1 MKKWVVSMPDQEKVN
16 NITKRTDLGRLIA
29 EVMVAR
35 GYSDIDD
42 LASFFNN
49 EELSDPFILLDMSKA
64 VKVINEAVESGE
76 LICIYGDYDCD
87 GITSTAVLH
96 NYLSAMGANVCE
108 YIPEREEGYGLNIKA
123 IDEIKAS
130 GVSLIITVD
139 NGISAIEEAKYIAEC
154 GMKLV
159 ITDHHQPQSEIPQ
172 ALAVV
177 DPFRPGCPSPFKN
190 LAGVGVVLK
199 LCAALDY
206 GNYDM
211 VLEQYADLVAIG
223 TIADVVPL
231 VGENRTIVSYGL
243 AQLKNTENYGLL
255 SLLQGNCV
263 NMNNITSGVVA
274 FSISPR
280 INAAGRFGSP
290 ITALEALITEDE
302 SAAEYANELCRLN
315 DLRKSCECD
324 IVSDIKAKI
333 AAEPDILN
341 ERVLIVSGKGWHHG
355 VIGIVA
361 SKLLEEYEK
370 PVVILSSDDDGIS
383 RGSARSM
390 PGFNIFKC
398 FDYCKDLMIKYGGHE
413 CAGGLTL
420 EDKNIPAFRQM
431 VSEYAK
437 ANHDSMP
444 KLSVVADKLLRGTD
458 INVTL
463 VEELSKIE
471 PFGTQNTEPVFALSG
486 AEIRSV
492 IPLKNGEHT
501 KLEISY
507 DGVKAYALMFKA
519 KTAELPYKIGDRVD
533 LMVNLSVNEFKGA
546 KSVSLKVID
555 SRLHGVKQER
565 YFAAMDAYERF
576 VRNEDQPKEVLA
588 KGNPTREELVA
599 VYKFI
604 ASLGAKISFEALYAR
619 LVSPEMNAFKL
630 HIIVE
635 AFADTGLVTYSKH
648 TRSIEISTPTARVD
662 IESSETLKKLRNLL

>member
-1 MKKWVVSMPDQEKVN
+1 MKKWVVSVPNQEKVN
-16 NITKRTDLGRLIA
+16 NVIKRTDLGRLVA

-35 GYSDIDD
+35 GYSEVDE
-42 LASFFNN
+42 LSSFFNT
-49 EELSDPFILLDMSKA
+49 EELSDPFLLLDMSKA
-64 VKVINEAVESGE
+64 VKVINEAIDSGE

-87 GITSTAVLH
+87 GVTSTAVLH

-108 YIPEREEGYGLNIKA
+108 YIPEREEGYGLNFKA
-123 IDEIKAS
+123 IDEIKAN

-139 NGISAIEEAKYIAEC
+139 NGISAIEEAKYIAEQ

-159 ITDHHQPQSEIPQ
+159 ITDHHQPLEELPK

-243 AQLKNTENYGLL
+243 SQLKNTENFGLL
-255 SLLQGNCV
+255 SLLQGNCI
-263 NMNNITSGVVA
+263 NTNNVSAGAVA
-274 FSISPR
+274 FCISPR

-302 SAAEYANELCRLN
+302 SAADYANELCRLN

-324 IVSDIKAKI
+324 IINDIRSQI
-333 AAEPDILN
+333 ASNPEVLN
-341 ERVLIVSGKGWHHG
+341 ERVLIVSGEGWHHG

-370 PVVILSSDDDGIS
+370 PVVILSSDGNGIS

-398 FDYCKDLMIKYGGHE
+398 FDRCKDLMIKYGGHE
-413 CAGGLTL
+413 CAGGLTIAD
-420 EDKNIPAFRQM
+420 ENILAFREM
-431 VSEYAK
+431 VAEYTK
-437 ANHDSMP
+437 TNYDSMP
-444 KLSVVADKLLRGTD
+444 KSAIVADKLLRGAD
-458 INVTL
+458 LSVPLI
-463 VEELSKIE
+463 EELSKIE
-471 PFGTQNTEPVFALSG
+471 PYGTQNTEPVFAVSG
-486 AEIRSV
+486 AEITGI
-492 IPLKNGEHT
+492 IPLKCGEHT
-501 KLEISY
+501 KLEILY
-507 DGVKAYALMFKA
+507 DGVKAYALMFKS
-519 KTAELPYKIGDRVD
+519 KTAELPYKTGDRVD
-533 LMVNLSVNEFKGA
+533 LMVNLSVNEFKGC
-546 KSVSLKVID
+546 KNVSLKVID

-565 YFAAMDAYERF
+565 FFAATEAYERF
-576 VRNEDQPKEVLA
+576 IRNEDQPKEILA
-588 KGNPTREELVA
+588 KGNPTRDELVS
-599 VYKFI
+599 VYKYI
-604 ASLGAKISFEALYAR
+604 ASIGKKISFESLYSR
-619 LVSPEMNAFKL
+619 LLQNDINAFKL
-630 HIIVE
+630 RVIVD
-635 AFADTGLVTYSKH
+635 AFADTGLVKYSAHLK
-648 TRSIEISTPTARVD
+648 TIEICTPTERVD
-662 IESSETLKKLRNLL
+662 IESSETLKKLRNQL

>member
-1 MKKWVVSMPDQEKVN
+1 MKKWVVSMPNAEKVN

-42 LASFFNN
+42 LVSFFDT
-49 EELSDPFILLDMSKA
+49 EELSDPFLLLDMPKA
-64 VKVINEAVESGE
+64 VKVINDAIESGE

-108 YIPEREEGYGLNIKA
+108 YIPEREEGYGLNFKA
-123 IDEIKAS
+123 IDEIKEN

-159 ITDHHQPQSEIPQ
+159 ITDHHQPLDEIPE

-177 DPFRPGCPSPFKN
+177 DPFRPGCPSPFKS

-206 GNYDM
+206 GNYDL

-231 VGENRTIVSYGL
+231 VGENRTIVKYGL
-243 AQLKNTENYGLL
+243 QLLKNTENYGLL
-255 SLLQGNCV
+255 ALLESSCANTD
-263 NMNNITSGVVA
+263 NISAGMVA
-274 FSISPR
+274 FTVSPR

-290 ITALEALITEDE
+290 ITALDALITEDE
-302 SAAEYANELCRLN
+302 SAAEYANELSKLN
-315 DLRKSCECD
+315 DLRKACEAD
-324 IVSDIKAKI
+324 IVSEIKAQI
-333 AAEPDILN
+333 ALDSSILN

-361 SKLLEEYEK
+361 SKLMEEYEK
-370 PVVILSSDDDGIS
+370 PVIILSGDDDGIS

-398 FDYCKDLMIKYGGHE
+398 FDYCRDLMIKYGGHE
-413 CAGGLTL
+413 CAGGLTIAD
-420 EDKNIPAFRQM
+420 ENIPTLRKM
-431 VSEYAK
+431 ISEYAK
-437 ANHDSMP
+437 TNHDSMP
-444 KLSVVADKLLRGTD
+444 KVTVTADKLLRGSD
-458 INVTL
+458 ILVSL

-471 PFGTQNTEPVFALSG
+471 PYGTQNPEPIFALSG
-486 AEIRSV
+486 AEVKNI

-501 KLEISY
+501 KLEIIY
-507 DGVKAYALMFKA
+507 DGVKASALMFKA
-519 KTAELPYKIGDRVD
+519 KTAELMYKVGDKID
-533 LMVNLSVNEFKGA
+533 LMVNLGVNEFRGT

-555 SRLHGVKQER
+555 SRLHGVKQDR
-565 YFAAMDAYERF
+565 FFAAFDAYERF
-576 VRNEDQPKEVLA
+576 ERNEAQPKEILS
-588 KGNPTREELVA
+588 KGNPTRQELVL
-599 VYKFI
+599 VYKYI
-604 ASLGAKISFEALYAR
+604 ASLGAKITFEALYAR
-619 LVSPEMNAFKL
+619 LLPQDINAFKL
-630 HIIVE
+630 QIIID
-635 AFADTGLVTYSKH
+635 AFADTGLIKYSKQ
-648 TRSIEISTPTARVD
+648 SKMIEISAPTAKVD
-662 IESSETLKKLRNLL
+662 IESSDTLKKLRSLL

>member
-1 MKKWVVSMPDQEKVN
+1 MKKWVVSMPDREKVN
-16 NITKRTDLGRLIA
+16 NITKRTDLGSLVA

-49 EELSDPFILLDMSKA
+49 EELSDPFLLLDMPKA
-64 VKVINEAVESGE
+64 VKVINDAIESGE

-87 GITSTAVLH
+87 GVTSTAVLH

-108 YIPEREEGYGLNIKA
+108 YIPEREEGYGLNFKA
-123 IDEIKAS
+123 IDEIKAN

-139 NGISAIEEAKYIAEC
+139 NGISAIKEAEYIAEC
-154 GMKLV
+154 GIKLV
-159 ITDHHQPQSEIPQ
+159 ITDHHQPQAEIPK

-206 GNYDM
+206 GNYDL

-231 VGENRTIVSYGL
+231 IGENRTIVRHGL
-243 AQLKNTENYGLL
+243 RLLKNTENYGLL
-255 SLLQGNCV
+255 SLLEGNCV
-263 NMNNITSGVVA
+263 NLDNLTSNVVA
-274 FSISPR
+274 FCISPR

-302 SAAEYANELCRLN
+302 SAYQYANELCRLN

-324 IVSDIKAKI
+324 IVSDIKAQI
-333 AAEPDILN
+333 AANAEILN
-341 ERVLIVSGKGWHHG
+341 ERVLIVSGSGWHHG

-361 SKLLEEYEK
+361 SKLMEEYEK
-370 PVVILSSDDDGIS
+370 PVVILSSDGNGIS

-398 FDYCKDLMIKYGGHE
+398 FDYCRDLMIKYGGHE
-413 CAGGLTL
+413 CAGGLTISD
-420 EDKNIPAFRQM
+420 ENIPAFRQM

-437 ANHDSMP
+437 VNHDSMP
-444 KLSVVADKLLRGTD
+444 KITIAADKLLRGAD
-458 INVTL
+458 ISVPL

-471 PFGTQNTEPVFALSG
+471 PYGTCNTEPVFAISG
-486 AEIRSV
+486 AEIRSI

-519 KTAELPYKIGDRVD
+519 KTAELPYKVGDRID
-533 LMVNLSVNEFKGA
+533 LMVNLSANEFKGT
-546 KSVSLKVID
+546 KSVTLKVID

-565 YFAAMDAYERF
+565 FFAAMDAYERF
-576 VRNEDQPKEVLA
+576 VRSEDQPKEILA

-599 VYKFI
+599 VYKYI
-604 ASLGAKISFEALYAR
+604 ASLGSKITFEALYAR
-619 LVSPEMNAFKL
+619 LLPLDMNAFKL
-630 HIIVE
+630 RIIIE
-635 AFADTGLVTYSKH
+635 AFADTGLLTYSKH

-662 IESSETLKKLRNLL
+662 IESSVTLKKLRNLL

>member
-1 MKKWVVSMPDQEKVN
+1 MPDTEKVN
-16 NITKRTDLGRLIA
+16 NITKRTDLGKLVS

-35 GYSDIDD
+35 GYADVDD
-42 LASFFNN
+42 LVSFFDT
-49 EELSDPFILLDMSKA
+49 EELSDPFLLLDMPKA
-64 VKVINEAVESGE
+64 VKVINDAIESGE

-87 GITSTAVLH
+87 GVTSTAVLH

-108 YIPEREEGYGLNIKA
+108 YIPEREEGYGLNFKA
-123 IDEIKAS
+123 IDEIKEN

-159 ITDHHQPQSEIPQ
+159 ITDHHQPLDEIPK

-177 DPFRPGCPSPFKN
+177 DPFRPGCPSPFKC

-206 GNYDM
+206 GNYDL

-231 VGENRTIVSYGL
+231 VGENRTIVKYGL
-243 AQLKNTENYGLL
+243 QLLKNTENYGLL
-255 SLLQGNCV
+255 ALLEASCANTD
-263 NMNNITSGVVA
+263 NITSGMVA
-274 FSISPR
+274 FTVSPR

-290 ITALEALITEDE
+290 IIALDALITEDE
-302 SAAEYANELCRLN
+302 SAADYAHELSRLN
-315 DLRKSCECD
+315 DMRKSCEAD
-324 IVSDIKAKI
+324 IVAEIKDMI
-333 AAEPDILN
+333 AQNTDILN

-361 SKLLEEYEK
+361 SKLMEEYEK
-370 PVVILSSDDDGIS
+370 PVIILSSDGYGIS

-398 FDYCKDLMIKYGGHE
+398 FDYCRELMIKYGGHE

-420 EDKNIPAFRQM
+420 ADDNIPRLRKM

-437 ANHDSMP
+437 ENHDIMP
-444 KLSVVADKLLRGTD
+444 RITITADKLLRGSD
-458 INVTL
+458 LSVSL

-471 PFGTQNTEPVFALSG
+471 PYGTQNPEPVFAISG
-486 AEIRSV
+486 AEIKAV

-501 KLEISY
+501 KLEIFY
-507 DGVKAYALMFKA
+507 DGVKASALMFKS
-519 KTAELPYKIGDRVD
+519 KTAELPYKTGDKVD
-533 LMVNLSVNEFKGA
+533 LMVNLGVNEFKGT

-555 SRLHGVKQER
+555 SRLHGVRQDR
-565 YFAAMDAYERF
+565 FFAAMDAYERF
-576 VRNEDQPKEVLA
+576 TRNESLSKEILQ
-588 KGNPTREELVA
+588 KGNPTRQELVN

-604 ASLGAKISFEALYAR
+604 ASLGAKITFEALYAR
-619 LVSPEMNAFKL
+619 LVSSDMNAFKL
-630 HIIVE
+630 CVILD
-635 AFADTGLVTYSKH
+635 AFSDTGLICYLRH
-648 TRSIEISTPTARVD
+648 TKTVEISTPTARVD
-662 IESSETLKKLRNLL
+662 IESSETLKKLRSLL